1 MEVSNLD
8 ARDAIEESQEEMP
21 SLNHDFIESLYEQA
35 FIKVN

>member
-1 MEVSNLD
+1 MELSILD

-21 SLNHDFIESLYEQA
+21 SLTHDFIEFLWEQA